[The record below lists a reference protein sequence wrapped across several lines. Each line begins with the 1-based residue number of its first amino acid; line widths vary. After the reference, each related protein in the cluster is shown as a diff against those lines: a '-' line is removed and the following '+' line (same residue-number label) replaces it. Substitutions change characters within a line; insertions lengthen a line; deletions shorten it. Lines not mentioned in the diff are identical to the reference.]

1 MNKVLAAVVFT
12 VLLLS
17 GCSSRPLVLTSEQD
31 LTSIQYQELPRMKVS
46 ASSFIILGVIPVRF
60 SSREVRARN
69 RLLEISGGTD
79 LINPSVSSRYFWTPI
94 GPIVKFTLE
103 ATPIREKNNRS

>member
-1 MNKVLAAVVFT
+1 MNKILIAVVFT
-12 VLLLS
+12 VLFLS
-17 GCSSRPLVLTSEQD
+17 GCSSRPLVLTNEQD
-31 LTSIQYQELPRMKVS
+31 LTSTQYQQLPRVKVS

-103 ATPIREKNNRS
+103 ATPIREKNSRR